1 MEGIYRRDR
10 AADGKGEELMTPVKS
25 NLADQYLRKVMEMIY
40 APEDDRTRIRADLEA
55 HLQEGLAGGEE
66 MTALVERMGDP
77 REVAAEFMK
86 EVPMAYAGFWRRL
99 AAFLVD
105 TAVILLFAGLA
116 AALTIA
122 LSNAVPEHP
131 QGLWENVAGG
141 AVILL
146 LLVSANACI
155 AMVLAYFPVLEGR
168 FGRTL
173 GKQLLGLRVR
183 SEDGLPAS
191 YWQAFLRRL
200 SFYFEILPIEAL
212 FMPLH
217 PKRQRWFDVLA
228 KTVVVRER

>member
-1 MEGIYRRDR
+1 
-10 AADGKGEELMTPVKS
+10 MTPVKS
-25 NLADQYLRKVMEMIY
+25 NIAEQYVRKVMDLIY
-40 APEDDRTRIRADLEA
+40 APEPDRERIQADLRA
-55 HLQEGLAGGEE
+55 HLQEGLVGGED

-86 EVPMAYAGFWRRL
+86 EVPMVYAGFWRRL

-105 TAVILLFAGLA
+105 AVVILLLAGLA
-116 AALTIA
+116 AALTVF
-122 LSNAVPEHP
+122 LSNAVPQHP
-131 QGLWENVAGG
+131 QGLWENVAAG

-146 LLVSANACI
+146 VLTGANACI
-155 AMVLAYFPVLEGR
+155 AMMLAYFPVLEGR

-173 GKQLLGLRVR
+173 GKKLLGLRVR

-191 YWQAFLRRL
+191 YRQAFLRRL
-200 SFYFEILPIEAL
+200 SFYFELLPIEAL

-228 KTVVVRER
+228 RTVVVRER